1 MDNITIGIVGE
12 VIFVVYTERE
22 ENIRLISAR
31 LANKDEKEAYY
42 ENKKRKK

>member
-1 MDNITIGIVGE
+1 MFVLRFVIQNYIIIVW
-12 VIFVVYTERE
+12 RE

>member
-1 MDNITIGIVGE
+1 MNIVWDKKKN
-12 VIFVVYTERE
+12 ERE
-22 ENIRLISAR
+22 KNIRLISAR